1 MIREAVMRLVEGR
14 DLGYLEAQAVMDE
27 MMTGKAS
34 DIQTSAFLAAL
45 AAKGETVDEITAF
58 AVSMR
63 SHGVKLPGMTEAVE
77 IVGTGGDRSGSF
89 NISTASSFVVS
100 AAGAPVAKHGNRAA
114 NSRCGAADVLE
125 ALGADITIG
134 PGKSARILEEIG
146 ICFMFA
152 QDYHAAMRHV
162 APVRRKLGI
171 RTVFNILGPLT
182 NPAAARMQL
191 MGVYDGSLL
200 EPLARVMSNLGV
212 EKGMT
217 VHGADGLDEI
227 SVCAPTS
234 VCEIRNGTIMDYT
247 IEPEKLGIRLCSEGD
262 IAGGGPEENARIIR
276 EVLGGERGPRRD
288 IVLLN
293 SAAALYI
300 ADRCGS
306 VSGGLT
312 LAAAAIDS
320 GRASERLERFVDM
333 TRF

>member
-162 APVRRKLGI
+162 APVRRELGI

>member
-1 MIREAVMRLVEGR
+1 
-14 DLGYLEAQAVMDE
+14 MDE

-89 NISTASSFVVS
+89 NISPASSFVVS
-100 AAGAPVAKHGNRAA
+100 AAGAPVAKPGNRAA

-162 APVRRKLGI
+162 APVRRELGI

>member
-1 MIREAVMRLVEGR
+1 VIREAVMRLVEGR

>member
-1 MIREAVMRLVEGR
+1 VIREAVMRLVEGR

-162 APVRRKLGI
+162 APVRRELGI